1 MPGPVLALAA
11 ALSVLTPAAALAE
24 YYAYCVRGRIQVDQ
38 RSPEEMRQNLGA
50 CPMSQGFS
58 TRSSA
63 ESFAQR
69 NFGGIG
75 AACSCR

>member
-1 MPGPVLALAA
+1 MRRTIVIVLALALA
-11 ALSVLTPAAALAE
+11 PTAALAD

-38 RSPEEMRQNLGA
+38 RSPDEMRSNLGA

-58 TRSSA
+58 TRSDA
-63 ESFAQR
+63 ENFARR

-75 AACSCR
+75 GSCSCR